1 MLQDSSS
8 LAHPQHEVL
17 QEKAPFLLVVR
28 AAGVGM
34 GRLGRFEREV
44 PGLDLAPAKLM
55 FRFLNIIP
63 PAKVGELCH

>member
-1 MLQDSSS
+1 MNAEISTCDQFGCRSF
-8 LAHPQHEVL
+8 LA
-17 QEKAPFLLVVR
+17 LVVR

-34 GRLGRFEREV
+34 GRLGHFEHEV